1 MSYEFLDHAFELTVR
16 LRACSFPD
24 LIVEAGRALSH
35 LMLRGQIRRSEE
47 DWREISVRGS
57 DQAAL
62 LVEWMNELI
71 YRAEVEQWAPVDWD
85 AAAPELDEAAP
96 EPLEIRV
103 RARGVLLDEPFT
115 LVKAATLHGL
125 FVRHGPDG
133 FEAEVTLD
141 V

>member
-1 MSYEFLDHAFELTVR
+1 MSDEFLDHTSELTVR
-16 LRACSFPD
+16 LRAGSFPD
-24 LIVEAGRALSH
+24 LIAEAGRALSH
-35 LMLRGQIRRSEE
+35 LMLRGETRRSEE
-47 DWREISVRGS
+47 DWREIPLCGP

-62 LVEWMNELI
+62 LVEWINELI
-71 YRAEVEQWAPVDWD
+71 YRAEVEQWAPVD
-85 AAAPELDEAAP
+85 LDVAAP

-103 RARGVLLDEPFT
+103 RARGVALDEPFV

-133 FEAEVTLD
+133 LEAEVTLD